1 MILIIFLISHI
12 LADYVF
18 QTKNMAEKKK
28 YSIKVLSFHA
38 AIYSLVFFVTYLL
51 LFQISL
57 SWKSFLII
65 AVSHAVIDVGKEKV
79 EAKLL
84 FKHPSL
90 PFFSFLL
97 DQILHISILVFVLCY
112 FSLEKHTNL
121 YYQNIEAM
129 PHFREIVSYILLFL
143 VILTPSSVFIKKMF
157 LLLFTETEEDSG
169 TKAGNMIGKLE
180 RALIVILLLQNQ
192 YEAIGFVLAAKS
204 IARFRQLD
212 DKEFAEKYL
221 VGTLASV
228 LLALGAT
235 LLLKDFVV

>member
-1 MILIIFLISHI
+1 
-12 LADYVF
+12 
-18 QTKNMAEKKK
+18 
-28 YSIKVLSFHA
+28 
-38 AIYSLVFFVTYLL
+38 
-51 LFQISL
+51 
-57 SWKSFLII
+57 
-65 AVSHAVIDVGKEKV
+65 
-79 EAKLL
+79 
-84 FKHPSL
+84 
-90 PFFSFLL
+90 
-97 DQILHISILVFVLCY
+97 
-112 FSLEKHTNL
+112 
-121 YYQNIEAM
+121 
-129 PHFREIVSYILLFL
+129 
-143 VILTPSSVFIKKMF
+143 MF
-157 LLLFTETEEDSG
+157 LLLSTETEEDSG